1 MFTGLLFLRKKSVVR
16 KIVKNLSYE
25 QITDEILRLSLQDN
39 LTNLELYYY
48 KLLQKMKNKYIKSII
63 KNPHI
68 T

>member
-48 KLLQKMKNKYIKSII
+48 KLLQKSKNKYLKSII